1 MPQKKRI
8 LVCPLDWGL
17 GHATRCI
24 PIIQLL
30 LKKEATVIIGGSG
43 RSLSLLKQEF
53 PQLEFIGLP
62 GYNIK
67 YDAGSLALKTIFSI
81 SRILKAIRI
90 EHLFLEKVVK
100 EKQIDLVISD
110 NCFGLWSK
118 QVKSVFLTHQLMIKA
133 PVMEKLL
140 HIINLSFIKKYT
152 ECWIPDNPGAN
163 NLSGDLSHKYALP
176 ENAFFIGPL
185 SRMQN
190 LQALP
195 DIPRLKSRY
204 DVLILIS
211 GPETQRSIF
220 EELILK
226 QAASIPL
233 NFLVVRGIPET
244 PKTLEIHVNIDIIS
258 HLNAAEMKTAMLSA
272 DIIVCRSGYSS
283 LMDLLALKKKAI
295 LVPTPGQTEQEYLAE
310 KCMLEKLAYSE
321 KQSRLDLKSALEKS
335 KEYSGFKGF
344 DRNEDVLE
352 KRLEALLRET
362 APMVSS
368 LQA

>member
-30 LKKEATVIIGGSG
+30 LKNEAEVIIGGSG

-62 GYNIK
+62 GYDIK
-67 YDAGSLALKTIFSI
+67 YDAGSLALKAIFSI

-90 EHLFLEKVVK
+90 EHLFLEKVVR

-118 QVKSVFLTHQLMIKA
+118 QVKSVFITHQLMIKA
-133 PVMEKLL
+133 PFAERLL
-140 HIINLSFIKKYT
+140 HIINLSFIKRYS
-152 ECWIPDNPGAN
+152 ECWIPDFPGTM
-163 NLSGDLSHKYALP
+163 NLSGDLSHKYTLP
-176 ENAFFIGPL
+176 EKTFFIGPL
-185 SRMQN
+185 SR
-190 LQALP
+190 LQELP
-195 DIPRLKSRY
+195 VLSGISKLKSKY

-220 EELILK
+220 EDLILK
-226 QAASIPL
+226 QARSIPL
-233 NFLVVRGIPET
+233 DFLIVRGMPEI
-244 PKTLEIHVNIDIIS
+244 PKTLEIHLNIDIVS
-258 HLNAAEMKTAMLSA
+258 HLNAIEMKTAMLSA

-283 LMDLLALKKKAI
+283 LMDLWTLKRKVI
-295 LVPTPGQTEQEYLAE
+295 FVPTPGQTEQEYLAE
-310 KCMLEKLAYSE
+310 KCMQEGIAYFE
-321 KQSRLDLKSALEKS
+321 KQSKFNLTFALEKS
-335 KEYSGFKGF
+335 REYKGF
-344 DRNEDVLE
+344 SKLETLEEHTLE
-352 KRLEALLRET
+352 KRVELLLST
-362 APMVSS
+362 
-368 LQA
+368 